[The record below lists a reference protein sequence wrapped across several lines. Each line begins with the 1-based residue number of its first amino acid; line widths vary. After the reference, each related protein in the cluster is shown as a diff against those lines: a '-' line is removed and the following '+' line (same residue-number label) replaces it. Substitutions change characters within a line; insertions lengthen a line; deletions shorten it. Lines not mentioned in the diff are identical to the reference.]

1 MTQGTLPGGGGDGF
15 GKLSADPVRSLKIRE
30 VLKAGDQ
37 IDLSPREIKD
47 LSDEL
52 TVSKDDVETWIQAL
66 NRKKGCVFYGPPGT
80 GKTFAARKI
89 AEKVTENTS
98 NETDLVQFH
107 QSYEYEDFMQGIRPV
122 LDEDGESQDLSYHLQ
137 KGKFYKF
144 CKKAEKLSGP
154 CILIIDEINRA
165 DVSSVF
171 GELMYL
177 LEYRDKEIHL
187 SQDAE
192 DDEKFSIPR
201 NVYLIGTMNTADRS
215 IALVDFAL
223 RRRFA
228 FLPMYPNYDVLR
240 EKFSAKDVDT
250 DDLIN
255 VLESINNEI
264 GDKQYNLGYS
274 YFLDADVRTELANIW
289 RMEIEPYLEEYFV
302 DDPDTVDDYRWE
314 SISEEISK

>member
-1 MTQGTLPGGGGDGF
+1 MTQGTLTGAGGGF
-15 GKLSADPVRSLKIRE
+15 GKLSADPIRDLSIRE
-30 VLKAGDQ
+30 VLKTGDK
-37 IDLSPREIKD
+37 IDLSPRELKQ
-47 LSDEL
+47 LADEL
-52 TVSKDDVETWIQAL
+52 TLPKDDLDTWIEAL

-89 AEKVTENTS
+89 AEKVTDNTS
-98 NETDLVQFH
+98 NESDIVQFH

-122 LDEDGESQDLSYHLQ
+122 LDGNNRSGSLNYEMQ
-137 KGKFYKF
+137 KGKFYEF

-177 LEYRDKEIHL
+177 LEYRDEEIHL
-187 SQDAE
+187 SQDSE
-192 DDEKFSIPR
+192 DGEKFSIPR

-228 FLPMYPNYDVLR
+228 FLPLYPNYDVLR
-240 EKFSAKDVDT
+240 EKFDANDVDT
-250 DDLIN
+250 DDLIE
-255 VLESINNEI
+255 VLEKINDEI
-264 GDKQYNLGYS
+264 GDKQYSLGYS
-274 YFLDADVRTELANIW
+274 YFLDADVRSELANIW
-289 RMEIEPYLEEYFV
+289 KMEIEPYLEEYFV

-314 SISEEISK
+314 NISDEIGK